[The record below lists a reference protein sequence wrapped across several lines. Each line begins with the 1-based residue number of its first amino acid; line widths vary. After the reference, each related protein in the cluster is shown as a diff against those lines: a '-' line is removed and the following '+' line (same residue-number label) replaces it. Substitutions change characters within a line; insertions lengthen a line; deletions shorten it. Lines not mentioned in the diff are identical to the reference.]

1 MVAVVV
7 VVVVVDGGMT
17 RLEVRGWVRLLLA
30 TSHTTSCARLLA
42 ARARLETRPAP
53 ARRVD
58 TERSSS
64 SILAEARY
72 QARLAGG

>member
-1 MVAVVV
+1 
-7 VVVVVDGGMT
+7 MT
-17 RLEVRGWVRLLLA
+17 TLDLSGWARLLLA
-30 TSHTTSCARLLA
+30 TSHTISCGRVLA